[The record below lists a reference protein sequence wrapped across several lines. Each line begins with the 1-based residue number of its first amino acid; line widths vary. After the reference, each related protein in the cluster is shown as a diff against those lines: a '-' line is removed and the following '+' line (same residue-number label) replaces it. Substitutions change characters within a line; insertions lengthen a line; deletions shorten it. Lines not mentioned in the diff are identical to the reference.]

1 MANFKDVVGHEQ
13 VIMHLQNALRQKKVS
28 HAYLFSGEAGS
39 GKRLLAE
46 AFAKTLLCEEGGIE
60 ACGKCKSCRQT
71 ESGNQPD
78 FKAVVREKAS
88 LGVKEIREQ
97 VTSDAQIKPYSSA
110 YKVYLIDE
118 AEKMTEEAQN
128 ALLKTIEE
136 PPEYAVF
143 LLLVTRQELLL
154 PTVLSRCISL
164 PLHPVAPEKVR
175 RFLMEKKGIPDYLAD
190 SAAAF
195 SGGLVGRAV
204 QYAESESFTEQR
216 RDVLQVVKQGE
227 ALSMAELMDAVKL
240 FSGKKDVAG
249 EYLDMM
255 LLWYRDVLLFKATKN
270 ATGLLFLDEINSISA
285 QAAAYSFEK
294 LQGIVERIEQ
304 VKQRLK
310 ANVNYETAMELL
322 LFYIK
327 EEERNT

>member
-1 MANFKDVVGHEQ
+1 MADFKDIVGHEQ
-13 VIMHLQNALRQKKVS
+13 VITHLQNAIRQRKVS
-28 HAYLFSGEAGS
+28 HAYLLNGEAGS
-39 GKRLLAE
+39 GKRLVAE
-46 AFAKTLLCEEGGIE
+46 AFAKALLCEEGGIV
-60 ACGKCKSCRQT
+60 ACGRCKSCRQF
-71 ESGNQPD
+71 ESKNQPD
-78 FKAVVREKAS
+78 FKVVLREKSS

-143 LLLVTRQELLL
+143 LILAARQEQLL

-164 PLHPVAPEKVR
+164 PLRPVSPERIKW
-175 RFLMEKKGIPDYLAD
+175 FLMEKKGIPDYLAEG
-190 SAAAF
+190 AAVF

-204 QYAESESFTEQR
+204 RYAESEAFIEQR
-216 RDVLQVVKQGE
+216 KEVLQLVKQVDSM
-227 ALSMAELMDAVKL
+227 SMAELLEAVKS
-240 FSGKKDVAG
+240 FSARKDTAD
-249 EYLDMM
+249 EYLDLL

-270 ATGLLFLDEINSISA
+270 ANSLLFCDELEGVA
-285 QAAAYSFEK
+285 TQAGKRSFEN
-294 LQGIVERIEQ
+294 LQGIVDSIEQ

-310 ANVNYETAMELL
+310 SNVNFENAIELL
-322 LFYIK
+322 LLYIK
-327 EEERNT
+327 EV